1 MVDAPQ
7 LSYIAKGYFRGIPI
21 AIPLSVQHQVFEYM
35 IQLSPH
41 NRILAGSSRFFKNST
56 EPSCHR
62 EVLLSIGGRICACAV
77 TGVPEERFH
86 PGAEDPASDEAQ
98 WRNVA

>member
-1 MVDAPQ
+1 
-7 LSYIAKGYFRGIPI
+7 
-21 AIPLSVQHQVFEYM
+21 M

-41 NRILAGSSRFFKNST
+41 TTSSRREFQGLEISKELS
-56 EPSCHR
+56 SCQ
-62 EVLLSIGGRICACAV
+62 VLLSIGGRICACAV

-98 WRNVA
+98 RSETAHVA